1 MSSDAVILA
10 RINFLVGREV
20 QRQKLLPGTVE
31 NNSWGGR
38 SVIQVS
44 TIVTG
49 GEESN

>member
-10 RINFLVGREV
+10 RINFLVGREG
-20 QRQKLLPGTVE
+20 QRQKLLPGTLE

-44 TIVTG
+44 TFVTG